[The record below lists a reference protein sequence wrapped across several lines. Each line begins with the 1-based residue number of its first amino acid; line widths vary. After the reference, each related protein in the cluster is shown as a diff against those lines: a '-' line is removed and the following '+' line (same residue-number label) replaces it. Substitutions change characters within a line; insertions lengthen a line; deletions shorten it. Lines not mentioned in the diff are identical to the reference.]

1 MGKTTKLSR
10 QRADFFSRLYN
21 AKFTSALE
29 LMVPE
34 LQLDEHSQ
42 ELVKWL
48 AAQFGNS
55 GWILGDFDIVI
66 SAALRS
72 IPGYVESF
80 GDKRGS
86 SSV

>member
-1 MGKTTKLSR
+1 MSKAKLNR
-10 QRADFFSRLYN
+10 QRHDFFHRLYN
-21 AKFTSALE
+21 SKFTSAAE

-34 LQLDEHSQ
+34 LQIDEHSQ

-55 GWILGDFDIVI
+55 GWILGDFDILI

-72 IPGYVESF
+72 IPGYAGAVS
-80 GDKRGS
+80 DKKGRS
-86 SSV
+86 SE